1 MLSCE
6 ISDKGL
12 SPGLQV
18 AFIQGCPRD
27 KRHLITPFRTLFRT
41 PFKAEILREL
51 PDSWANLDLSGYWP
65 LGTSSVQKNLPGM
78 TKDLSICF
86 HFQQS

>member
-1 MLSCE
+1 MLRYE

-18 AFIQGCPRD
+18 AFIQECPRD
-27 KRHLITPFRTLFRT
+27 KRHLITPSRTPFRT

-51 PDSWANLDLSGYWP
+51 PDAWANQFCPRGPPRYD
-65 LGTSSVQKNLPGM
+65 KRF
-78 TKDLSICF
+78 I
-86 HFQQS
+86 